1 MAPVHELAE
10 LAITRLEEVTGTGL
24 SGRTILVVGLGPVGS
39 RVAQL
44 AKSRGMRVLAIN
56 RIGQTDLPYVD
67 EIRTSRFLGD
77 LLPVAHAVVLALPL
91 TEETTMMIDAGRITR
106 MRSDAFIINVGSV
119 GVVDAVALL
128 DAVAGGQ
135 VAGAALDVGAAL
147 DAD

>member
-106 MRSDAFIINVGSV
+106 MRFDAFIINVGSV